1 MKAISDEVVVVTEF
15 VAHRLGE
22 AECLV
27 EVLELVAQVHVC
39 FINEYECAV
48 GVLNTNLRFTH
59 RSKDFGEECF
69 VHSDCWLVGY
79 YTSAS

>member
-39 FINEYECAV
+39 FINQCEDAV
-48 GVLNTNLRFTH
+48 AVLNANLWLTRW
-59 RSKDFGEECF
+59 SKDLSKERFHISIQF
-69 VHSDCWLVGY
+69 VRL
-79 YTSAS
+79 